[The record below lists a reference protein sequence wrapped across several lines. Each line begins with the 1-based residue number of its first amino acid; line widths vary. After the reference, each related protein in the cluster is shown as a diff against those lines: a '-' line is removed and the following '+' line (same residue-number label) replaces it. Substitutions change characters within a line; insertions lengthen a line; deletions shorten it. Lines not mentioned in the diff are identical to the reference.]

1 MAYFAAYE
9 EYKRRIAALLLA
21 EKQRFAASA

>member
-1 MAYFAAYE
+1 MAYFAAQGGDM
-9 EYKRRIAALLLA
+9 RRIAALLLA